1 MFSCAVF
8 SVCSKRLWV
17 SSAVFV
23 VSSNYLWAL
32 ARFSS
37 VTSLFFFKVA
47 SCSSRAAL
55 ARRSASSCYRRSLS
69 VDEADFE
76 EHPDCRPE
84 FFRNVFDMELSS
96 VRTTARCTS
105 LVSPVLELIWQDLK
119 ASTASSSS
127 SSVLGSTS
135 FLFCLWYIYMEH

>member
-1 MFSCAVF
+1 LKLKKRRRMILFSCAVF
-8 SVCSKRLWV
+8 SVCSKCLWV

-23 VSSNYLWAL
+23 VSSNCLWAL

-76 EHPDCRPE
+76 EHPDCRPA

-96 VRTTARCTS
+96 VSTLATTCALDICS
-105 LVSPVLELIWQDLK
+105 SPSGTAAAFK
-119 ASTASSSS
+119 ASISD
-127 SSVLGSTS
+127 
-135 FLFCLWYIYMEH
+135 